1 MTGLSNRAID
11 APLND
16 VVALVTGASRGAGR
30 AIALELGAAG
40 ATVYVTG
47 RSVAGVPTTDDVP
60 GRIEDCAREVT
71 DRGGRGIAVR
81 CDHTVDAEVE
91 ALFGSIREDYGRLDL
106 LVNNVWG
113 GYENSD
119 CRPLALVPF
128 WEQSLHQWDGMFTA
142 GVRAHLT
149 ASRLAVPLMLPQ
161 RRGLIVST
169 TANLA
174 PLPYLRNLFYDL
186 AKHAVARMAWAL
198 AQELR
203 EHGIASLAVAPGFM
217 RTERVMEAFRRAGV
231 PDAVDGPGGPN
242 ESPAYLGRAIVALA
256 SDHAVIEKSGELL
269 EVGTLAREYG
279 FTDVNGTQPPPFRIA
294 ASTR

>member
-1 MTGLSNRAID
+1 MLDAI
-11 APLND
+11 
-16 VVALVTGASRGAGR
+16 ALVTGASRGAGR

-47 RSVAGVPTTDDVP
+47 RSVDGGPTTDNVP
-60 GRIEDCAREVT
+60 GTIDETAREVSG
-71 DRGGRGIAVR
+71 RGGRGIAVR
-81 CDHTVDAEVE
+81 CDHTVDADVE
-91 ALFGSIREDYGRLDL
+91 SLFARIRDDGGRLDL

-113 GYENSD
+113 GYENAE
-119 CRPLALVPF
+119 CRPLPMVPF
-128 WEQSLHQWDGMFTA
+128 WEQSLHQWDRMFTA

-169 TANLA
+169 TANLE
-174 PLPYLRNLFYDL
+174 PLGYLRNLFYDL
-186 AKHAVARMAWAL
+186 SKNAVRRLAWAT

-217 RTERVMEAFRRAGV
+217 RTERIVEAFRRAG
-231 PDAVDGPGGPN
+231 ALAALDGPGGPK
-242 ESPAYLGRAIVALA
+242 ETPVYLGRAIVALA
-256 SDHAVIEKSGELL
+256 SDERVMEKSGELL

-279 FTDVNGTQPPPFRIA
+279 FTDVDGAKPAPFRMH
-294 ASTR
+294 S

>member
-1 MTGLSNRAID
+1 MAR
-11 APLND
+11 LNS

-30 AIALELGAAG
+30 GIAIELGAAG

-47 RSVAGVPTTDDVP
+47 RSVGGSPTTDSVP
-60 GRIEDCAREVT
+60 GTIDETAREVT
-71 DRGGRGIAVR
+71 DCGGRGIAVQ
-81 CDHTVDAEVE
+81 CDHPVDVEVE
-91 ALFGSIREDYGRLDL
+91 SLFARIRADHGRLDV

-142 GVRAHLT
+142 GVRVHLT

-169 TANLA
+169 TANLE

-186 AKHAVARMAWAL
+186 SKNAVARLAWAM

-203 EHGIASLAVAPGFM
+203 EHGIAALAAAPGFM
-217 RTERVMEAFRRAGV
+217 RTERVVEAFRRAGAA
-231 PDAVDGPGGPN
+231 DALNGPGGPS
-242 ESPAYLGRAIVALA
+242 ETTAYLGRAIVALA
-256 SDHAVIEKSGELL
+256 SDERVIEKSGQLVD
-269 EVGTLAREYG
+269 VGTLAREYG
-279 FTDVNGTQPPPFRIA
+279 FTDIDGRQPPPFRIPA
-294 ASTR
+294 